1 MRTSILNTIG
11 ASAILM
17 AANAGSGSGG
27 GAQDQ
32 GPKDYQ
38 VTVGSRNTKEKGDT
52 STFVITADSYKRAW
66 ELGRE
71 VTRTGS
77 VDFIE
82 THGAGVLRTERGS
95 DEAPTI
101 KAGVLSVKGVES
113 LQERRSKKDALTVD
127 RLVEVMAERN
137 INMPRPLQAL
147 IDELNA
153 SGPAAP
159 AADAAGEEQQA
170 AAS

>member
-1 MRTSILNTIG
+1 MRTNIMNSIG
-11 ASAILM
+11 AAAILL

-27 GAQDQ
+27 RQDE

-38 VTVGSRNTKEKGDT
+38 VTVGPRNTKEAGAT
-52 STFVITADSYKRAW
+52 STFVITAASYKLAW

-77 VDFIE
+77 ADFIE

-95 DEAPTI
+95 DDAPVI
-101 KAGVLSVKGVES
+101 KAGVLSVKKVDS

-137 INMPRPLQAL
+137 INMPKPLQAL
-147 IDELNA
+147 IDELSA
-153 SGPAAP
+153 AGPAAAAEAP
-159 AADAAGEEQQA
+159 AQEQEA
-170 AAS
+170 AAQ